1 MWPRGCTALTT
12 ASKPRRFRSLYLH
25 IGLGKTGS
33 TSIQQDLLA
42 GADLLES
49 KYDLHLPRNFTHTR
63 QHRGNHSMLLRSLF
77 SDDPEVRKR
86 LAAQGLSSTTAIE
99 QYNQK
104 TLSQLHAGFAS
115 SNASN
120 LLLTAEGVG
129 HFKKPQLEEL
139 AHWLKELAGEIKI
152 VACVRHPVHAL
163 SSEIQQRLM
172 IGEILEDMYEQP
184 PVYLFSRLFRRFE
197 QAFGKENIIAY
208 DFADAIRSPDGLTAE
223 FLRRIGIEAAADF
236 PMGQASNT
244 SMSHEGALLL
254 SAINR
259 LRPILIDGERNPE
272 RLHVNPSY
280 FKKIPG
286 RTYTA
291 PTQVYARA
299 VQTVQGDID
308 WLLQEYAIDL
318 GGFDAPQQ
326 ENYNSF
332 SDQSIEYL
340 ALSMAEYDRLRH
352 PVKSRARSVRA
363 FLRSAAQ
370 RLLRWGSRRQDLP

>member
-1 MWPRGCTALTT
+1 MTA
-12 ASKPRRFRSLYLH
+12 ASKPKRFKSLYLH

-42 GADLLES
+42 SADLLES
-49 KYDLHLPRNFTHTR
+49 QYDLHYPRNFTHTR

-77 SDDPEVRKR
+77 SDDPEVRAR
-86 LAAQGLSSTTAIE
+86 LAAQGLSSSAAIE
-99 QYNQK
+99 QYNRQ
-104 TLSQLHAGFAS
+104 TLSQLHAGFGAT
-115 SNASN
+115 NASN
-120 LLLTAEGVG
+120 LLLSAEGVG

-139 AHWLKELAGEIKI
+139 AHWLQELAGEIRI

-163 SSEIQQRLM
+163 SSEIQQRLL
-172 IGEILEDMYEQP
+172 IGEILEDMYEKP

-197 QAFGKENIIAY
+197 QAFGKENIIVY
-208 DFADAIRSPDGLTAE
+208 DFADAIRSPDGLTTE
-223 FLRRIGIEAAADF
+223 FLRQIGIEAAADF
-236 PMGQASNT
+236 PRSQASNT

-259 LRPILIDGERNPE
+259 LRPILIDQDRNPA

-291 PTQVYARA
+291 PRQVYDQAIR
-299 VQTVQGDID
+299 TVQGDID
-308 WLLQEYAIDL
+308 WLLQEYGIDL
-318 GGFDAPQQ
+318 GNFETPAQ
-326 ENYNSF
+326 EAYNSF
-332 SDQSIEYL
+332 SDESIEHL
-340 ALSMAEYDRLRH
+340 ALSIADYDRLRH
-352 PVKSRARSVRA
+352 PFKSRARTARA

-370 RLLRWGSRRQDLP
+370 RLLHRGKG